1 MMMKRYV
8 AYPAVLDDTEN
19 EKGLYTVTFPDV
31 PGAISEGKGQAKAI
45 VNGSVALGLVL
56 YDEKQLPKA
65 STVEEVQ
72 KANPGTTVVVIAAD
86 LKEAAKKATP
96 VLVKKNTT
104 IPADL
109 AKKAEEKGINFSR
122 TLVEAL
128 QSKLQ

>member
-1 MMMKRYV
+1 MMERYV

-19 EKGLYTVTFPDV
+19 EQGLYTVTFPDV

-45 VNGSVALGLVL
+45 VNGSVALGLFL

-72 KANPGTTVVVIAAD
+72 KANPGKTVVVIAAD

>member
-1 MMMKRYV
+1 MERYV
-8 AYPAVLDDTEN
+8 AYPAVLDDKEN

-56 YDEKQLPKA
+56 YDEKQLPKV

-72 KANPGTTVVVIAAD
+72 KANPGKTVVVIAAD

>member
-1 MMMKRYV
+1 MMERYV

-56 YDEKQLPKA
+56 YDEKQLPKV

-72 KANPGTTVVVIAAD
+72 KANPGKTVVVIAAD

>member
-1 MMMKRYV
+1 MERYV

-31 PGAISEGKGQAKAI
+31 PGAISEGKGKAKAI

-56 YDEKQLPKA
+56 YDEKQLPK
-65 STVEEVQ
+65 STTVEEVQ
-72 KANPGTTVVVIAAD
+72 KANPGKKVVVIAAD

>member
-1 MMMKRYV
+1 MMMERYV

-72 KANPGTTVVVIAAD
+72 KANPGKTVVVIAAD

>member
-1 MMMKRYV
+1 MERYV

-56 YDEKQLPKA
+56 YDEKQLPKV

-72 KANPGTTVVVIAAD
+72 KANPGKTVVVIAAD

>member
-1 MMMKRYV
+1 MMERYV

-72 KANPGTTVVVIAAD
+72 KANPGKTVVVIAAD

>member
-1 MMMKRYV
+1 MMERYV

-72 KANPGTTVVVIAAD
+72 KANPGKKVVVIAAD

>member
-1 MMMKRYV
+1 MMMERYV

-65 STVEEVQ
+65 STVEEV
-72 KANPGTTVVVIAAD
+72 VVIAAD

>member
-1 MMMKRYV
+1 MMERYV

-45 VNGSVALGLVL
+45 VSGSVALGLVL
-56 YDEKQLPKA
+56 YDEKKLPKA

-72 KANPGTTVVVIAAD
+72 KANPGKKVVVIAAD

>member
-1 MMMKRYV
+1 MERYV

-31 PGAISEGKGQAKAI
+31 PGAISEGKGQATAI

-56 YDEKQLPKA
+56 YDEKQLPKV

-72 KANPGTTVVVIAAD
+72 KANPGKTVVVIAAD

>member
-1 MMMKRYV
+1 MMERYV

-56 YDEKQLPKA
+56 YDEKQLPKV

-72 KANPGTTVVVIAAD
+72 KANPGKKVVVIAAD

>member
-1 MMMKRYV
+1 MMKRYV

>member
-1 MMMKRYV
+1 MERYV

-56 YDEKQLPKA
+56 YDEKQLPKV

-72 KANPGTTVVVIAAD
+72 KANPGKTVVVIAAD
-86 LKEAAKKATP
+86 LNEAAKKATP

>member
-1 MMMKRYV
+1 MERYV

-72 KANPGTTVVVIAAD
+72 KANPGKKVVVIAAD